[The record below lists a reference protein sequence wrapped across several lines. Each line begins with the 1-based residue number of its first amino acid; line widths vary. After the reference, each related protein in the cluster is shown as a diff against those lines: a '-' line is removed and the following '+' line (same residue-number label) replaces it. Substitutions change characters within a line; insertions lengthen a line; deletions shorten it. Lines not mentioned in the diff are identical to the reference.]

1 MATFSGSHSIAPL
14 RWSLIE
20 GVNARWGSLDV
31 SCHNGRVELLTQA
44 RIALALERLNTEL
57 AAKGVR
63 AELYVIG
70 GAVMCLALDAR
81 PAPKD
86 IDAWFTEPQA
96 VRDAALRVA
105 RELSLPDD
113 WLNDAAKGFIPAG
126 AHFER
131 WRSFS
136 HLDVSL
142 ADAKALLAMKCAAVR
157 TSEDAADIRLLCAQL
172 VLSRVTD
179 ILKVVE
185 TYFPAGATA
194 CPVAPLARGDVRCRP
209 LLSA

>member
-1 MATFSGSHSIAPL
+1 M
-14 RWSLIE
+14 
-20 GVNARWGSLDV
+20 
-31 SCHNGRVELLTQA
+31 ELLTQE

-81 PAPKD
+81 PATKD
-86 IDAWFTEPQA
+86 VDAWFTEPQA
-96 VRDAALRVA
+96 VREAALRVA

-126 AHFER
+126 AQFER

-142 ADAKALLAMKCAAVR
+142 ADAKTLLAMKCAAAR
-157 TSEDAADIRLLCAQL
+157 TSEDAADIRLLCARL
-172 VLSRVTD
+172 GLSRVSD

-185 TYFPAGATA
+185 TYYPAERLPVRSRLLLEEMFGAD
-194 CPVAPLARGDVRCRP
+194 R
-209 LLSA
+209 S